1 MNLIIKNIATLIL
14 SLTLIP
20 VFSQGNSQKLKKE
33 QLKLEKRISGTKML
47 LSKSKLNT
55 NSSLEDL
62 QLIDNQIKNRERL
75 LRNYDEQ
82 VRFSKQQIADKTL
95 EVNRLKAEQ
104 IELKNQYQKMLIY
117 AYKNRNKYGKLM
129 YIFSSD
135 SYNEAIKRNN
145 YLKQVHDLRTKQFQ
159 LLKKNKEIINAEII
173 KINQEKK
180 EKEKIL
186 ESKLAEKKLIEKD
199 RNIKNE
205 IYRKF
210 KKEENILKAKL
221 QKEELKKA
229 ELKKKINEAIKMEIL
244 AEQRRRKKEEEAR
257 RKRLEKEKNK
267 NKNKPKESKTQST
280 YFKET
285 KESKA
290 LGKSFAT
297 NKGKLPWPV
306 SKGAI
311 TEKFGKNPHPTLH
324 NVYTNNNGL
333 DISAPMNAQI
343 RCIFKG
349 QVTSVLNIPGAGKV
363 VIVKHGAYRTVYSN
377 LKDTY
382 VKSGDKVSTKQTIGS
397 LLNKSGSNV
406 SVAHLEIHVVVGSGV
421 KCLNPSIWISK

>member
-1 MNLIIKNIATLIL
+1 M
-14 SLTLIP
+14 IP
-20 VFSQGNSQKLKKE
+20 VFGQGNSQKLKKE

-55 NSSLEDL
+55 NSSLEAL

-82 VRFSKQQIADKTL
+82 IRFSKQQIADKTL
-95 EVNRLKAEQ
+95 EINRLKAEQ

-129 YIFSSD
+129 YIFSAN

-145 YLKQVHDLRTKQFQ
+145 YLKQVQELRTKQFQ
-159 LLKKNKEIINAEII
+159 LLKKNKDIINAEII

-199 RNIKNE
+199 RIIKNE

-221 QKEELKKA
+221 QKDELKKA
-229 ELKKKINEAIKMEIL
+229 ELKKKINEAIRLEIL

-257 RKRLEKEKNK
+257 RKRSEKNK
-267 NKNKPKESKTQST
+267 NKPNITPPKTA

-290 LGKSFAT
+290 LGKSFSS

-306 SKGAI
+306 SKGSI

-343 RCIFKG
+343 RAIFKG
-349 QVTSVLNIPGAGKV
+349 EVTSVLNIPGAGKV
-363 VIVKHGAYRTVYSN
+363 VIIKHGSYRTVYSN

-397 LLNKSGSNV
+397 LLNKSGSNI

>member
-1 MNLIIKNIATLIL
+1 MNLIIKNISALLL
-14 SLTLIP
+14 SLILIP
-20 VFSQGNSQKLKKE
+20 VLGQGNSQKLKKE

-95 EVNRLKAEQ
+95 EINRLKAEQ

-129 YIFSSD
+129 YIFSAN

-145 YLKQVHDLRTKQFQ
+145 YLKQVQELRTKQFQ

-221 QKEELKKA
+221 QKDELKKA
-229 ELKKKINEAIKMEIL
+229 ELKKKINEAIRLEIL

-267 NKNKPKESKTQST
+267 NKPTNTTPQTA

-290 LGKSFAT
+290 LGKSFST
-297 NKGKLPWPV
+297 SKGKLPWPV
-306 SKGAI
+306 SKGSI

-343 RCIFKG
+343 RAIFKG
-349 QVTSVLNIPGAGKV
+349 EVTSVLNIPGAGKV
-363 VIVKHGAYRTVYSN
+363 VIIKHGSYRTVYSN

-397 LLNKSGSNV
+397 LLNKSGSNI